1 MRVVAKQAQ
10 GTFSDD
16 VPGSPTVRSR
26 RAADRFAG
34 LPMAQAALEF
44 ASTRHADQYREI
56 DRAPFIAHPIEVGSL
71 LHCDGQPDEVIAAGL
86 LHDVLEKTATT
97 SRQLRRRFGARI
109 ARLVELVSD
118 DSSIDDYEK
127 RKRQLRDRLA
137 HGESEALAIFAAD
150 KVSKV
155 RELALLPTSRL
166 DDTATRAKLAHYR
179 ASLEMLRGVAGNSA
193 LVDLLDAELNRLVA
207 PAVTRSRTDGATSGP
222 HARTKPSKLRA
233 RTI

>member
-1 MRVVAKQAQ
+1 MRVIAKQAQ
-10 GTFSDD
+10 GTFSAD
-16 VPGSPTVRSR
+16 VPGSPIVRSR
-26 RAADRFAG
+26 GAADRFAG
-34 LPMAQAALEF
+34 LPIAQAALEF

-118 DSSIDDYEK
+118 DPSIGDYEK

-137 HGESEALAIFAAD
+137 PGESEALAIFAAD
-150 KVSKV
+150 KISKV
-155 RELALLPTSRL
+155 RELALLPPWRL
-166 DDTATRAKLAHYR
+166 YETTTRAKLTHYQ
-179 ASLEMLRGVAGNSA
+179 ASLEMLRRVAGDLA
-193 LVDLLDAELNRLVA
+193 LVDRLDAELNRLDS
-207 PAVTRSRTDGATSGP
+207 PATTRTHS
-222 HARTKPSKLRA
+222 ARAITTTAHSKRSNQRG